1 MKIPPRLVAVIWTD
15 AFDSENGWI
24 TVKDYKPKP
33 QRVMTVGYLWEN
45 CLEGHI
51 SLTTSWMYEDNEPK
65 TEADDV
71 GMVTHIPLGMVNQI
85 AYLPEPYFRSF
96 GGSASLPEHPSQQHP
111 TTPLSP
117 ALDYPPYEATTQ
129 HAANHQRAHR
139 GL

>member
-1 MKIPPRLVAVIWTD
+1 MRIPPQLVAIIWTD

-45 CLEGHI
+45 CLDGHI
-51 SLTTSWMYEDNEPK
+51 SLTTSWLYEDDDGK

-71 GMVTHIPLGMVNQI
+71 GMVTHIPMGMVNQI
-85 AYLPEPYFRSF
+85 AYLPSPYFRPF
-96 GGSASLPEHPSQQHP
+96 EGSASLPARQSQQHQ

-129 HAANHQRAHR
+129 RATNPHQAHPR
-139 GL
+139 